1 MLHKPPPVA
10 TSDTQ
15 SSSLI
20 RIKEGRKMA
29 KPEWHAPWKLKTV
42 IAGHTGWV
50 RCLTVDVSNE
60 WFARYAFIRHFPYV
74 TLLVVLETESL
85 KFGTWRLELL
95 NSP

>member
-1 MLHKPPPVA
+1 MRSRSALDSKLSQNSLVLHKPPPPA
-10 TSDTQ
+10 GAAASDSQ

-50 RCLTVDVSNE
+50 RCLAVDVSNE
-60 WFARYAFIRHFPYV
+60 WFARYFQIVLFRF
-74 TLLVVLETESL
+74 LLT
-85 KFGTWRLELL
+85 
-95 NSP
+95 